1 MPAYVDHARAI
12 AAELATLD
20 GVLLVPDPPVTP
32 MMHVYL
38 RGQAD
43 RLDAVVRRIAVD
55 RGLWTWPKTFTTE
68 LPGWRV
74 VELSVGD
81 ATMEF
86 APGEVRALVAEILA
100 G

>member
-1 MPAYVDHARAI
+1 M
-12 AAELATLD
+12 
-20 GVLLVPDPPVTP
+20 
-32 MMHVYL
+32 
-38 RGQAD
+38 
-43 RLDAVVRRIAVD
+43 
-55 RGLWTWPKTFTTE
+55 WTWPKTFTTD

-86 APGEVRALVAEILA
+86 APAEVRALVAEILA